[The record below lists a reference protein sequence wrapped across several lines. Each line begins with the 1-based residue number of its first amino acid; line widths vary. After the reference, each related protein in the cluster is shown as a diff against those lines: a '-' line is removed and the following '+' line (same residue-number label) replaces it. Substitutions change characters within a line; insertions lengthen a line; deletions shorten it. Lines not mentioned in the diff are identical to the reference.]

1 MSRIDQMDA
10 FTRGYL
16 EAALWSETDNDC
28 EPLDDKFD
36 MQDLSQECIIRADQ
50 DCCTFRRVGL
60 GLLAEAERQGRDES
74 HQGHD
79 FWLTRNGHGV
89 GFWDRGLGEV
99 GKKLTEI
106 CHQFGEIHL
115 MEGDDGELNYE

>member
-1 MSRIDQMDA
+1 M
-10 FTRGYL
+10 Y
-16 EAALWSETDNDC
+16 
-28 EPLDDKFD
+28 
-36 MQDLSQECIIRADQ
+36 
-50 DCCTFRRVGL
+50 
-60 GLLAEAERQGRDES
+60 
-74 HQGHD
+74 